1 MKKLKFGILGTGFI
15 AEKFTSA
22 AAVLGSELEVW
33 AVASRT
39 KEKAEEFAS
48 VHGIPVTYSS
58 YEALAADPEID
69 VVYIGTPHH
78 IHLDN
83 IRLCAEHGKHI
94 LCEKP
99 LVLNEK
105 QALEAASIAKQYG
118 IFMMEA
124 YWSVFVPAY
133 DRFKELLQGG
143 QLGKVDFMRAE
154 IGFSHPGKRGFR
166 KIDPVLAGGAMLDVG
181 VYNVMIASEVMG
193 YDGQVLEAR
202 AAMNEYGTDL
212 HDQFVLTYTDGRAA
226 YLMDTV
232 RGRMDNKA
240 IVYGEKG
247 CLILHNYL
255 GSQRVTLD
263 VNGETPIDY
272 EFPFEVNGYEYEIRH
287 VCRCIWEGKT
297 ESDVMPLTKSISIMR
312 ISDKIRA
319 IINLKYDM
327 ED

>member
-1 MKKLKFGILGTGFI
+1 MKKLRFGILGTGFI
-15 AEKFTSA
+15 AGKFTDAS
-22 AAVLGSELEVW
+22 AVLGNELEVV

-39 KEKAEEFAS
+39 KEKAEEFARA
-48 VHGIPVTYSS
+48 HGIPVAYGS

-99 LVLNEK
+99 LVLNER
-105 QALEAASIAKQYG
+105 QALKAASIARQYG
-118 IFMMEA
+118 VFMMEA

-133 DRFKELLQGG
+133 DRFKELLHGG

-166 KIDPVLAGGAMLDVG
+166 KVDPALAGGAMLDVG
-181 VYNVMIASEVMG
+181 VYNVMIASEVFS

-202 AAMNEYGTDL
+202 AAMNEYGTDF
-212 HDQFVLTYTDGRAA
+212 HDEFVLTYDHGQAA

-255 GSQRVTLD
+255 GSQKVTID
-263 VNGETPIDY
+263 VNGEPPVDY
-272 EFPFEVNGYEYEIRH
+272 EFPFEANGYEYEIRH
-287 VCRCIWEGKT
+287 VCRCINEGKT
-297 ESDVMPLTKSISIMR
+297 ESDVMPLTKSIAIMK
-312 ISDKIRA
+312 ISDKIRDM
-319 IINLKYDM
+319 INLKYDM

>member
-15 AEKFTSA
+15 AEKFTAA
-22 AAVLGSELEVW
+22 AAVLGNELEVR

-39 KEKAEEFAS
+39 KEKAAEFAG
-48 VHGIPVTYSS
+48 VHGIPVAYGS
-58 YEALAADPEID
+58 YEDLVADPEID

-99 LVLNEK
+99 LVLNER
-105 QALEAASIAKQYG
+105 QALEAASIARQYG

-133 DRFKELLQGG
+133 DRFIELLHRG

-181 VYNVMIASEVMG
+181 VYNIMIAGEVMG

-202 AAMNEYGTDL
+202 AAMSEYGTDL

-255 GSQRVTLD
+255 GSQKVTLD
-263 VNGETPIDY
+263 INGELPIDY
-272 EFPFEVNGYEYEIRH
+272 EFPFEANGYEYEIRH
-287 VCRCIWEGKT
+287 VCRCIIEGKT
-297 ESDVMPLTKSISIMR
+297 ESDVMPLNKSISIMR
-312 ISDKIRA
+312 ISDKVRS

>member
-1 MKKLKFGILGTGFI
+1 MKELKFGILGTGFI
-15 AEKFTSA
+15 AEKFTA
-22 AAVLGSELEVW
+22 ATAVLGCEMEVR

-39 KEKAEEFAS
+39 KEKAAEFAAA
-48 VHGIPVTYSS
+48 HGIPVAHGS

-78 IHLDN
+78 LHLNN

-99 LVLNEK
+99 LVLNK
-105 QALEAASIAKQYG
+105 NQALEAASVASRYG
-118 IFMMEA
+118 VFVMEA

-133 DRFKELLQGG
+133 DRFRELLHGG

-166 KIDPVLAGGAMLDVG
+166 KIDPALAGGAMLDVG
-181 VYNVMIASEVMG
+181 IYNVMIASEVFG

-212 HDQFVLTYTDGRAA
+212 HDEFVLTYPDGRTA

-255 GSQRVTLD
+255 GSQKVTLD
-263 VNGETPIDY
+263 VNGEPPIDY
-272 EFPFEVNGYEYEIRH
+272 EFPFDGNGYEYEIRH
-287 VCRCIWEGKT
+287 VCRCIRDGKT
-297 ESDVMPLTKSISIMR
+297 LSDVMPLTKSIAIME

-319 IINLKYDM
+319 IINLKYNM